1 MSEVIQSPKELE
13 VALGER
19 IRALRLRRNLSQ
31 SQVAALANVGVKSI
45 YKLENG
51 RGSMVETMLRVLRA
65 LNVTDPIAAIAPAPQ
80 VDPLALLRSPHPPQ
94 RASRRRKATSP

>member
-1 MSEVIQSPKELE
+1 MSEAIQSPQELE
-13 VALGER
+13 VALGQR

-45 YKLENG
+45 YKLEHG

-65 LNVTDPIAAIAPAPQ
+65 LNVMDPIGAIAPAPQ
-80 VDPLALLRSPHPPQ
+80 VDPLALLHSPNPPQ
-94 RASRRRKATSP
+94 RSS